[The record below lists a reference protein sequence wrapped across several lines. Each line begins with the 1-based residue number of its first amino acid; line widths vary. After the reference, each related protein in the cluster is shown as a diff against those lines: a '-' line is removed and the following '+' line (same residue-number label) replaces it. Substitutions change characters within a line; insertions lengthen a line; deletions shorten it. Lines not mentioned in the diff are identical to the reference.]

1 MAQKTVNKPDGTNH
15 LNTSNPRSVMKTVTI
30 ADFTFVN
37 TSITPAMDSAVSN
50 SASNITQAIVFINQA
65 TAKTTYSVTV
75 DGVTVTDDTTGN
87 DPLSTTTVATDLT
100 AGLNSGLTGFTIARN
115 GPVIH
120 IKKNDGSNFSI
131 DGNDSQGNTKMT
143 VIKDT
148 VQQFTIFLMC
158 HLMVM

>member
-1 MAQKTVNKPDGTNH
+1 MVMSKFLKLDGTEKTVNKPDGTNY

-30 ADFTFVN
+30 ADFTFVVN

-65 TAKTTYSVTV
+65 TANTTYSVTV

-87 DPLSTTTVATDLT
+87 NPLSTDTVASDLAT
-100 AGLNSGLTGFTIARN
+100 GLNSGLTGFTIARN

-131 DGNDSQGNTKMT
+131 DGK
-143 VIKDT
+143 
-148 VQQFTIFLMC
+148 
-158 HLMVM
+158 

>member
-1 MAQKTVNKPDGTNH
+1 MNRYVAIFSNGNVKVFELDGTEKTVNKPDGTAY

-30 ADFTFVN
+30 ADFTFVVN

-50 SASNITQAIVFINQA
+50 SAGNITKAIIFINQA

-120 IKKNDGSNFSI
+120 IKK
-131 DGNDSQGNTKMT
+131 K
-143 VIKDT
+143 
-148 VQQFTIFLMC
+148 
-158 HLMVM
+158 

>member
-1 MAQKTVNKPDGTNH
+1 MYLLIKQH
-15 LNTSNPRSVMKTVTI
+15 
-30 ADFTFVN
+30 
-37 TSITPAMDSAVSN
+37 
-50 SASNITQAIVFINQA
+50 
-65 TAKTTYSVTV
+65 
-75 DGVTVTDDTTGN
+75 GVTVTDDTTGN

-148 VQQFTIFLMC
+148 VQQFTDLPNVSPNGYVVEI
-158 HLMVM
+158 VGDEGTE